1 MNIDWS
7 IFLYIFFGALP
18 ALIWLFYYLGK
29 DVHPESNAMII
40 KIFLWGALLTVPLF
54 LVQLVTTKIL
64 DILCQNSGFL
74 PIGELIHIS
83 AASLSLS
90 ELGIVMFYWMIIIA
104 FSEEFFKY
112 LAVRLRVINSP
123 ELDEPLDI
131 MLYMVIAALGFAA
144 VENILY
150 SVVPSGM
157 FSFEI
162 LLQRTILLSFLRFI
176 GGTFLHALCSAVV
189 GYALAVGLCKIKHR
203 WIYTVAGL
211 LIAIALHG
219 LYDFSIIGLEGD
231 LKIII
236 PLIILAILAVLTSFG
251 FERLKK
257 LKSVCSLKEI
267 YGKQIKT

>member
-1 MNIDWS
+1 MSIDWN

-18 ALIWLFYYLGK
+18 ALIWLFYYLKK
-29 DVHPESNAMII
+29 DVHPESNSIII

-54 LVQLVTTKIL
+54 FVQVVSAKIL
-64 DILCQNSGFL
+64 NFFCQISGFL
-74 PIGELIHIS
+74 PISDLINIPVTG
-83 AASLSLS
+83 LSLS
-90 ELGIVMFYWMIIIA
+90 EFGIVIFYWVIIIA
-104 FSEEFFKY
+104 LSEEFFKY
-112 LAVRLRVINSP
+112 LAVRLKVMNSP

-144 VENILY
+144 VENTLY
-150 SVVPSGM
+150 GFVPAGI
-157 FSFEI
+157 FSFEV
-162 LLQRTILLSFLRFI
+162 LLKRTIFLSFLRFI
-176 GGTFLHALCSAVV
+176 GGTFLHTLCSAVV

-203 WIYTVAGL
+203 WLYTVAGL
-211 LIAIALHG
+211 FIATTLHG

-236 PLIILAILAVLTSFG
+236 PLIILAILAILTSFG
-251 FERLKK
+251 FEKLKK

>member
-18 ALIWLFYYLGK
+18 ALIWLFYYLKK
-29 DVHPESNAMII
+29 DAHPESNSMII
-40 KIFLWGALLTVPLF
+40 KIFLWGSLFTVPL
-54 LVQLVTTKIL
+54 LLIQLTATKTL
-64 DILCQNSGFL
+64 DFLCQSSGLL
-74 PIGELIHIS
+74 PASELIRIS
-83 AASLSLS
+83 AVNLSLS
-90 ELGIVMFYWMIIIA
+90 EFGVVMFYWMIIIS

-112 LAVRLRVINSP
+112 LVVKLKVMNSP

-131 MLYMVIAALGFAA
+131 MLYMVIAALGLAA
-144 VENILY
+144 IENMLY
-150 SVVPSGM
+150 SVVPTGM

-203 WIYTVAGL
+203 WLYTVAGL
-211 LIAIALHG
+211 FIATTLHG

-231 LKIII
+231 LKIIV